1 MSNLDTT
8 LTTTQR
14 LLVIS
19 FLVLTF
25 VLPLVNQLAGIMVA
39 LFLIFLGG
47 RLGNDWSERRGHTIL
62 PVYFK
67 AIGAAGLYF
76 YLLLIAALICFVSIY
91 DDEVLTS
98 ALSVTG
104 TSHDLTP
111 LPTEMLEAGAITAGC
126 IYLLF
131 ISTLVRI
138 TWNVSRGS
146 RVTSGN
152 YLDTIIATALS
163 VHSVVGGFI
172 KKRFRS
178 EGAIS

>member
-39 LFLIFLGG
+39 LFLIFLGS
-47 RLGNDWSERRGHTIL
+47 RLGKHWNESRGHTIL

-67 AIGAAGLYF
+67 AIGSAGLYF

-98 ALSVTG
+98 ALSVTN
-104 TSHDLTP
+104 SSPDLTP
-111 LPTEMLEAGAITAGC
+111 LPVSMLEAGAITAGF

-138 TWNVSRGS
+138 AWNVSRGS
-146 RVTSGN
+146 RETSGN
-152 YLDTIIATALS
+152 YLDTIIATVLS
-163 VHSVVGGFI
+163 VHSVVSGFI
-172 KKRFRS
+172 KKRFSR
-178 EGAIS
+178 EGASS